1 VTESDEPPVRRR
13 RSVVVRW
20 TLGLAMGAVAVWV
33 VLAAGGGIGDSWS
46 AIWSMD
52 LWWLG
57 PALVVEAASY
67 VVLGLKLRRLVGREA
82 VTAVEAIELGL
93 VVSGFGLLTPA
104 SPAEGLALAGRHL
117 RRRGLS
123 RRRVTLVFGFS
134 EWFSSRVFLLVGAV
148 NLLVVA
154 VVERDPVSDLW
165 PFLAAAI
172 VVLALLAVT
181 ARLASRSGAAE
192 RVSQFAGSLH
202 RPSRRVP
209 VEVRRAKGAAWYSE
223 ARALVGPPRSRALLA
238 SLTAIAL
245 LADVACLWFALLA
258 TGSRV
263 GFEVALL
270 AITVA
275 AAATFV
281 PLVPGGLGIVEA
293 AIPAVFHHFGVPYEQ
308 GLAAALVYRAF
319 GTFVPAAVGAL
330 AIVGLR
336 AYIPA
341 SSTTDGRSEPGLTG

>member
-1 VTESDEPPVRRR
+1 
-13 RSVVVRW
+13 
-20 TLGLAMGAVAVWV
+20 
-33 VLAAGGGIGDSWS
+33 
-46 AIWSMD
+46 
-52 LWWLG
+52 
-57 PALVVEAASY
+57 
-67 VVLGLKLRRLVGREA
+67 
-82 VTAVEAIELGL
+82 
-93 VVSGFGLLTPA
+93 
-104 SPAEGLALAGRHL
+104 
-117 RRRGLS
+117 
-123 RRRVTLVFGFS
+123 
-134 EWFSSRVFLLVGAV
+134 
-148 NLLVVA
+148 
-154 VVERDPVSDLW
+154 
-165 PFLAAAI
+165 
-172 VVLALLAVT
+172 
-181 ARLASRSGAAE
+181 
-192 RVSQFAGSLH
+192 
-202 RPSRRVP
+202 
-209 VEVRRAKGAAWYSE
+209 
-223 ARALVGPPRSRALLA
+223 
-238 SLTAIAL
+238 
-245 LADVACLWFALLA
+245 LWFALLA